1 MTQENVRELASEG
14 RTEPKEFPTI
24 WKKHVQICVRGGGDG
39 DMVVA
44 VYVCTYGGRYN
55 QRVSK

>member
-24 WKKHVQICVRGGGDG
+24 CEKLDCGEKRGEGHFKSG
-39 DMVVA
+39 
-44 VYVCTYGGRYN
+44 
-55 QRVSK
+55 

>member
-24 WKKHVQICVRGGGDG
+24 CGIVAKKGGKATLN
-39 DMVVA
+39 V
-44 VYVCTYGGRYN
+44 GR
-55 QRVSK
+55 QVGQ